1 MDKIIID
8 GFDFWNMTAMKY
20 WSHPKSY
27 DIKKK
32 KEESKY
38 MCVSGNYIGARKYDG
53 AWNMLIKDMDGNF
66 HLRSRTESVNGGY
79 TDKAEWIP
87 WITEALATIPNGTVL
102 LGEICFP
109 NNEGSRKI
117 TSVLNCLKSK
127 CIERQEKNGIL
138 CYYIFDVLAYNGQ
151 SLIDEA
157 IIDRITYIAE
167 LQSTIPDSEYI
178 LYANYVD
185 GEDLWDL
192 YGKTIAAG
200 GEGIVIT
207 RKNCAYLP
215 GKRTARMTLKM
226 KKELN
231 DTIDGF
237 IDGSY
242 KPATREYKGK
252 EIQTWP
258 YWENVKTGEKTCECK
273 FEEYCDGQV
282 WIPVTKAY
290 YNDWASAISISVMK
304 DDKPYHI
311 CWISGITDILKKEIV
326 EKPEQWKYK
335 VVELTCME
343 IEHISNDYTLRHA
356 KILQFRDDKKA
367 EDCIFS
373 QLIEENRV
381 K

>member
-79 TDKAEWIP
+79 TDKVEWIP
-87 WITEALATIPNGTVL
+87 WITEALASIPNGTVL

-138 CYYIFDVLAYNGQ
+138 CYYIFDVLAYDGK

-157 IIDRITYIAE
+157 IIDRVTYIAG
-167 LQSTIPDSEYI
+167 LQSTVPESDYI
-178 LYANYVD
+178 LYANYVE
-185 GEDLWDL
+185 GEDLWNL

-207 RKNCAYLP
+207 RKDCAYLP

-311 CWISGITDILKKEIV
+311 AWISGITDELKDGIV
-326 EKPEQWKYK
+326 HNRDKYIGK
-335 VVELTCME
+335 VVELTAME
-343 IEHISNDYTLRHA
+343 IEKISDDYTLRHG
-356 KILQFRDDKKA
+356 KIVCFRDDKNA
-367 EDCIFS
+367 SDCDFS
-373 QLIEENRV
+373 QLV
-381 K
+381 DKA